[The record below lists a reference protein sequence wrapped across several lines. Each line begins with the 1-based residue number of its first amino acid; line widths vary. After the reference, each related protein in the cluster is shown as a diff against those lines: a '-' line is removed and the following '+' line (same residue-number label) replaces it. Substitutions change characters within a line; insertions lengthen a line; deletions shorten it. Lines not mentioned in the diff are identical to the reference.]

1 MALFDEI
8 YNKNESRNIENKED
22 RGNIDGKGNKYE
34 YKSKTITEK
43 NKAVSVLQAAISY
56 IQDEDI
62 DPENIKI
69 SISIGKKYK
78 CKYRGNN
85 VRLL

>member
-34 YKSKTITEK
+34 YKSKTIAEK